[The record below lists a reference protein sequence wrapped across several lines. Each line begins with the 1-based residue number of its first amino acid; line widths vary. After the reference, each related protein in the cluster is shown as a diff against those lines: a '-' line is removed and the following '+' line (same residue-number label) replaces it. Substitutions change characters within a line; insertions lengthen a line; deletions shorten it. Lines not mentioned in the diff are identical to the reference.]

1 LEAIDKLSLNELC
14 REPIIYSLVEGT
26 TFDMFISNMKDFMLP
41 SISHGN
47 LIIINNCSMLE
58 DEAREALIRNIESI
72 NRNAIIIAA
81 QDISHLNS
89 ILEKK
94 DIFSNGVIKKLRIK
108 LLNGFRRR

>member
-1 LEAIDKLSLNELC
+1 
-14 REPIIYSLVEGT
+14 
-26 TFDMFISNMKDFMLP
+26 
-41 SISHGN
+41 
-47 LIIINNCSMLE
+47 MLE
-58 DEAREALIRNIESI
+58 DEAREVLIRKLESI